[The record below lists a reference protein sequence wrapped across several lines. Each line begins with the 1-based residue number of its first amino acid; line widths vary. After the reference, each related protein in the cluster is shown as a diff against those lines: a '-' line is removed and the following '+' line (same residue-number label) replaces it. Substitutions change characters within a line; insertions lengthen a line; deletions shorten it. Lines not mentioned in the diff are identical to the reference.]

1 MNMFIEAAIIGLCLI
16 PLFWIT
22 EHILGSY
29 GKWVVVF
36 VSGALFHLIAEIT
49 GMNQAYINSKKRI

>member
-1 MNMFIEAAIIGLCLI
+1 MNMFIEAIIIGLCLI
-16 PLFWIT
+16 PLYWAT
-22 EHILGSY
+22 EKVLGDY

-36 VSGALFHLIAEIT
+36 ISGALFHLIAEFT